1 MSRRVL
7 LVALVLL
14 PAVFP
19 VAAAQCVT
27 EQAALCDASEAARF
41 DEIFGQYGDIALI
54 LLALMVVAFVLVLL
68 ISLLRRLKP
77 NRMLRFDVG
86 EKMREVEPGS
96 TARFKVEVENLNR
109 RYPIDVFLE
118 RPEVPTGWSHDITA
132 SILLPSGFRVP
143 QALGATSSFQLS
155 SEARGANRAL
165 VQVNVTAP
173 ESRVEETLD
182 YELRAVPVFRGKLR
196 KGRAKKTQL
205 TTLVTPHLP
214 HVQIFKVVHEPEK
227 ILAGTPV
234 LTRAYLSNKGEK
246 NAVDVAVKFTLNGQE
261 LDKKIVPAIG
271 IQAEAQVEFNW
282 TPQAGENKIRV
293 AVEQ

>member
-1 MSRRVL
+1 MSYRL
-7 LVALVLL
+7 LLAALLLL

-19 VAAAQCVT
+19 VASAQCT
-27 EQAALCDASEAARF
+27 IDNEQLCDATQDARF
-41 DEIFGQYGDIALI
+41 DDIFGEYGDIALI
-54 LLALMVVAFVLVLL
+54 VLALMLVAFVLVVLL
-68 ISLLRRLKP
+68 SILRRLKP
-77 NRMLRFDVG
+77 NRMLRFDVA

-118 RPEVPTGWSHDITA
+118 RPEVPTGWSHDVTA
-132 SILLPSGFRVP
+132 AILLPSGFRVP
-143 QALGATSSFQLS
+143 QPLGATSSFQLS

-227 ILAGTPV
+227 IMAGRPV

-246 NAVDVAVKFTLNGQE
+246 NALDVAVKFTLNGQE

-293 AVEQ
+293 AVDA

>member
-1 MSRRVL
+1 MYRRLLLAALLLLPTVFPVASAQCTIDQEALCDVTQAAQFDQIFGEYGDIVL
-7 LVALVLL
+7 IVLALIGVALVL
-14 PAVFP
+14 V
-19 VAAAQCVT
+19 
-27 EQAALCDASEAARF
+27 
-41 DEIFGQYGDIALI
+41 I
-54 LLALMVVAFVLVLL
+54 L
-68 ISLLRRLKP
+68 ISLIRKLKP
-77 NRMLRFDVG
+77 NRMLRFDVA

-118 RPEVPTGWSHDITA
+118 RPEVPTGWSHDVTA

-155 SEARGANRAL
+155 SETRGANRAL
-165 VQVNVTAP
+165 VQVAVTAP

-214 HVQIFKVVHEPEK
+214 HVQIFKVLHEPEK
-227 ILAGTPV
+227 ITAGTPV
-234 LTRAYLSNKGEK
+234 LTRAYLTNKGEK
-246 NAVDVAVKFTLNGQE
+246 NALDVAVKFTLNGQE

-293 AVEQ
+293 AVEA